1 MKSIIMILRVMVI
14 IIVINN
20 SNSKN
25 HIIGITVK
33 IVLCFKFSNDS
44 DSFVLKS
51 SVSSNC
57 I

>member
-1 MKSIIMILRVMVI
+1 MKSIIMILRIMVI
-14 IIVINN
+14 IIAINN